1 MICPYRPPFSFLRGC
16 LALSMVLVI
25 LAMSLGS
32 VRLQLFVEDFRE
44 TVSSEASI
52 SAAEPSQAGYRLNDF
67 KPPKHSFIDYGSF
80 FSGSI
85 MPIRS
90 SKATLLISYRVFLAI
105 KDVYLELIVPPHPF

>member
-1 MICPYRPPFSFLRGC
+1 MLCHHMPRFSFLRGC
-16 LALSMVLVI
+16 LALAMVLVI
-25 LAMSLGS
+25 LTINLGS
-32 VRLQLFVEDFRE
+32 VQLRFFVEDFRE
-44 TVSSEASI
+44 TVSAEASLN
-52 SAAEPSQAGYRLNDF
+52 ATEPSQAGYRLNDF